1 MPENKN
7 AILSGIS
14 FNELNLPAFLAK
26 KLEHMGY
33 TNPTEIQAKSIPAV
47 LDGKD
52 ILASSQT
59 GSGKTGAFVIPI
71 ITKIF
76 NNHEDNAA
84 LILVPTRELA
94 LQISDVVN
102 LMRGTAKINT
112 ALLFGGTPMDKQIFA
127 LKKQPKIIIA
137 TPGRLQDHIKRRNVD
152 ISNFNILVL
161 DEFDRMLDMGF
172 RDDIAAISR
181 HLPKQRQTLMFSAT
195 KRASVISQAKNYL
208 HDFVEI
214 SIAQPKDTHQ
224 NIEQS
229 FLEVRY
235 EEKYAQLLKVITE
248 KEGSMIIFTN
258 MKRTADDVAYQ
269 LKDDGIEAQ
278 AIHGDLRQRQ
288 REGVIRRFKEG
299 KLRVVVAT
307 DVAARGIDIPHIQY
321 VINYDVPMTFED
333 YTHRIG
339 RTGRAGAKGFSIC
352 FVTRSERNL
361 HENIIRKIDADI
373 AEQQFPRKKPQGG
386 NGGNRRGFG
395 GGRSFGGERSG
406 RSFGGNSERSE
417 GRFGRDRNVNGNRER
432 SEGGNER
439 KFDDER
445 KQRSFGDRAENRF
458 ERDGGNFKGTRRFE
472 KDGERN
478 SEQRPR
484 RTFTKNRNGKRFE
497 D

>member
-1 MPENKN
+1 MPETTNSTFSTTSFEELKLPEF
-7 AILSGIS
+7 LS
-14 FNELNLPAFLAK
+14 K

-33 TNPTEIQAKSIPAV
+33 TNPTEIQAKAIPSIIE
-47 LDGKD
+47 GKD

-71 ITKIF
+71 ITRIF
-76 NNHEDNAA
+76 NNHEENSA

-102 LMRGTAKINT
+102 LMRGTAKIHT

-127 LKKQPKIIIA
+127 LKKKPQIIIA

-195 KRASVISQAKNYL
+195 KKGSVISQAKLYL
-208 HDFVEI
+208 NNFVEI
-214 SIAQPKDTHQ
+214 NIEQPKDTHQ

-229 FLEVRY
+229 FVELRH
-235 EEKYAQLLKVITE
+235 EEKYAELLKIITE
-248 KEGSMIIFTN
+248 KEGSMIVFTN
-258 MKRTADDVAYQ
+258 MKRTADDIAYQ

-288 REGVIRRFKEG
+288 RENVIRRFKEN

-307 DVAARGIDIPHIQY
+307 DVAARGIDISHIQY

-352 FVTRSERNL
+352 FVTRSERHL
-361 HENIIRKIDADI
+361 HENIIRKIDGDA
-373 AEQQFPRKKPQGG
+373 AEQQFPRRKPQGG
-386 NGGNRRGFG
+386 AGGRRSFG
-395 GGRSFGGERSG
+395 GGRPGNGYGGNSSG
-406 RSFGGNSERSE
+406 RRSFGERNGNRSE
-417 GRFGRDRNVNGNRER
+417 GNRFNSGEGRGESVDRKERPVYAGSRDRSENGNRF
-432 SEGGNER
+432 SSGEGRG
-439 KFDDER
+439 F
-445 KQRSFGDRAENRF
+445 
-458 ERDGGNFKGTRRFE
+458 
-472 KDGERN
+472 RN
-478 SEQRPR
+478 SEQPQG
-484 RTFTKNRNGKRFE
+484 KKRFF
-497 D
+497 DKFKKNGNRSDD